1 MLKFTIY
8 SKYTLAFSLFSIIL
22 YVVFAYYFERSN
34 FFILLT
40 LFSFLF
46 FFFYKITTLEKHNFL
61 FLIGIGILFRL
72 LFLFS
77 LPNLS
82 QDYFR
87 FIWDGRLLF
96 EGLNPYVHLPNDL
109 IQNSNLQLAQAQELH
124 QGMGSLSASHYS
136 NYPPINQF
144 LFALAAIFSSQSIL
158 GAVLVLRL
166 IIIAAD
172 IGIFYFGSKLLTN
185 LGFEKSRIFLYF
197 LNPLVLIELTG
208 NLHFEGVMLFF
219 FVWSMYLLQ
228 QQKWQLAAII
238 LALSISTKLLPLL
251 LLPLF
256 LQKLGW
262 KKSIF
267 FYSLIIGVNM
277 VLFLPFA
284 SSDLITNYTK
294 TIGLWFTN
302 FEFNASI
309 YYIIREIGYWV
320 KGYNIIHIIG
330 KFIPIFIILFVL
342 FRTFFAKNKT
352 ITHLFVSF
360 LLTLSVYF
368 FTATTIHPWY
378 VISLVVITLF
388 TKYNF
393 ALVWSFTVFL
403 SYIAYSDATFKEHYW
418 LIALEYSVVVIVLI
432 RELKL
437 HLFLRKMSIF
447 ER

>member
-1 MLKFTIY
+1 MLNLLQNYKY
-8 SKYTLAFSLFSIIL
+8 SITFVLFSLLF
-22 YVVFAYYFERSN
+22 YWFFAYCFKRTDFVY
-34 FFILLT
+34 LLI
-40 LFSFLF
+40 LFSGLF
-46 FFFYKITTLEKHNFL
+46 IFTYKIIALEKQNTS
-61 FLIGIGILFRL
+61 FLIGVAVLFRL
-72 LFLFS
+72 LFFIS
-77 LPNLS
+77 LPTLS

-96 EGLNPYVHLPNDL
+96 EGLNPYLYLPNEV
-109 IQNSNLQLAQAQELH
+109 IKNSSFNLSQYHELH

-136 NYPPINQF
+136 NYPPFNQF
-144 LFALAAIFSSQSIL
+144 IFSIAALFSQHSIL
-158 GAVLVLRL
+158 GSVVVLRL
-166 IIIAAD
+166 IIILAD
-172 IGIFYFGSKLLTN
+172 FGIYYFGSKLLSN
-185 LGFEKSRIFLYF
+185 LGIEKSRIFLYL
-197 LNPLVLIELTG
+197 LNPLVVIELTG

-238 LALSISTKLLPLL
+238 LAFSISTKLLPLL

-256 LQKLGW
+256 LQKFGW
-262 KKSIF
+262 KKSLI
-267 FYSLIIGVNM
+267 FYSLVIGVNIL
-277 VLFLPFA
+277 LFLPFA
-284 SSDLITNYTK
+284 SSDLIINYTE

-320 KGYNIIHIIG
+320 KGYNIIHITG

-360 LLTLSVYF
+360 LFTLSVYF

-403 SYIAYSDATFKEHYW
+403 SYIAYSNTTFKEHYW
-418 LIALEYSVVVIVLI
+418 LIALEYSIVVIVLI